1 MLAVRCIGVLASSC
15 SALALH
21 VPTIHNIGCTGDPRL
36 VWSSRCYGVI
46 RCAPKSTTVLL
57 LLLLLVL
64 WILHYYYK
72 YSYCK
77 CRELTLL
84 LTEREL
90 VLYYSQ
96 RELVLLLTESAT
108 PLTVSAESTSPLTT
122 NRES

>member
-1 MLAVRCIGVLASSC
+1 MLAVRCIGVLAVSSPT
-15 SALALH
+15 AVRH
-21 VPTIHNIGCTGDPRL
+21 VGTIHNIGCTGDPRL

-77 CRELTLL
+77 CRERAST
-84 LTEREL
+84 
-90 VLYYSQ
+90 
-96 RELVLLLTESAT
+96 
-108 PLTVSAESTSPLTT
+108 LTVSAES
-122 NRES
+122 

>member
-1 MLAVRCIGVLASSC
+1 MVAVRCIGVGSELTDSSTACRYDTQRSVLRLA
-15 SALALH
+15 
-21 VPTIHNIGCTGDPRL
+21 
-36 VWSSRCYGVI
+36 WSSRCYGVI

-77 CRELTLL
+77 CRE
-84 LTEREL
+84 REL

-96 RELVLLLTESAT
+96 RVLHLSLLTESYHPVPQRA
-108 PLTVSAESTSPLTT
+108 STLTT
-122 NRES
+122 GREIVLHLLL